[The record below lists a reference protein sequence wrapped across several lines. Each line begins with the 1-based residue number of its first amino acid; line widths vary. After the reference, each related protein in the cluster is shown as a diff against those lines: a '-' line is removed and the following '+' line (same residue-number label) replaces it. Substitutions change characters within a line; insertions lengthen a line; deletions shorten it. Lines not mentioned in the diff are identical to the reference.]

1 VSEPAGAG
9 VDGGEHAASDR
20 AEGPEGRGQ
29 LVEVAVALPVHG
41 TFTYRDPRPGARL
54 DPGTQVVVPFGG
66 RTITGFVLG
75 PATAGAAGSEIDGA
89 RPRGAAR
96 ARDIEAIVGDGPLY
110 DEEVLGL
117 CRWAAEYYLAPIG
130 ELLRAALPQGERAD
144 AVRLVRLTEAGAR
157 AAAGEARQERAG
169 QLALAGEGDPTPPI
183 HPALR
188 AALPPGAR
196 LALYC

>member
-1 VSEPAGAG
+1 MSAPAGAG
-9 VDGGEHAASDR
+9 APAAGTGEGTA
-20 AEGPEGRGQ
+20 GQ
-29 LVEVAVALPVHG
+29 LVEVAVALPVYG

-75 PATAGAAGSEIDGA
+75 PAPAGADGGGQVGA
-89 RPRGAAR
+89 RAAAGAR
-96 ARDIEAIVGDGPLY
+96 ARDIEAVVGDGPLY

-157 AAAGEARQERAG
+157 AAAGETPGDRVG
-169 QLALAGEGDPTPPI
+169 QLALAGEPSPAPAI
-183 HPALR
+183 HPAL
-188 AALPPGAR
+188 AALAAAGGALPMR
-196 LALYC
+196 